1 MTDQTTDSVSVGR
14 IDDVRITVAGG
25 VVDKREWVH
34 SRFEGHALGL
44 VTRGR
49 GRYRVGAGRWQTI
62 GPGSLFAVYPGPVFH
77 YGPEEGT
84 GWSET
89 HLGGIGPG
97 VERWCRYGWIAT
109 DGVVRR
115 LPRAGL
121 TRWVEGVAE
130 LHGLAQSGR
139 PGDSD
144 RAVLFAE
151 RLMLEMSLAVVSG
164 RDDSGRASRRWGP
177 DGVGAALAGLP
188 DRLGGPIDWEELS
201 AEFGVSYSLL
211 RKRVREQTG
220 LSPGKYLA
228 RLRCHAACRLLG
240 STDLSIGRIA
250 EAVGITDVPTFSR
263 LFKRTLGVTA
273 TGYRRDQRRLGVKHA
288 GSLR

>member
-1 MTDQTTDSVSVGR
+1 MSVGR
-14 IDDVRITVAGG
+14 IDDVRITLAGG

-34 SRFEGHALGL
+34 SRFGVHALGL

-49 GRYRVGAGRWQTI
+49 GRYRVGTGRWQAV
-62 GPGSLFAVYPGPVFH
+62 GPGSVFAVYPGPVFH
-77 YGPEEGT
+77 YGPDAGT

-89 HLGGIGPG
+89 HFGGIGPG
-97 VERWCRYGWIAT
+97 VERWCRYGWVGT

-121 TRWVEGVAE
+121 KRWVAGVEE
-130 LHGLAQSGR
+130 LRGLMQSDAV
-139 PGDSD
+139 GDSD
-144 RAVLFAE
+144 RAVLCAE
-151 RLMLEMSLAVVSG
+151 RLMLEMSLAKTSG
-164 RDDSGRASRRWGP
+164 GEVQRWSAG
-177 DGVGAALAGLP
+177 GVEAALSALP
-188 DRLGGPIDWEELS
+188 ERLQEAIDWEELS

-211 RKRVREQTG
+211 RKRVRERTG

-250 EAVGITDVPTFSR
+250 EAVGYVDVPTFSR
-263 LFKRTLGVTA
+263 LFRRTLGVTA
-273 TGYRRDQRRLGVKHA
+273 TGYRRDQRRLGA
-288 GSLR
+288 RSTG